1 MLGDLPPTDG
11 TRLKSRRV
19 AVMQPYFFPYAGYF
33 RLLYAVDHFVIF
45 DCVQFPG
52 RGRVHRTQVPGP
64 TGKIEWLT
72 LPLTPHRRDTRIRDL
87 TFAPDARARFDT
99 RLARYAWLANGRGP
113 AAERLRAYLYGPL
126 DSVIDFLEAGLKL
139 VGGLLGL
146 SPTFSRS
153 SALALGPALKGQ
165 ERVIA
170 IVRALGGTHY
180 INAPGG
186 RGLYDPESF
195 AKAGLAL
202 SFLDAYGGPHAYL
215 LPSLVSQ
222 PIAAIAEDIRA
233 TSRMGPLGTT
243 GS

>member
-1 MLGDLPPTDG
+1 MLREIPPTDG
-11 TRLKSRRV
+11 IRLKSSRV

-45 DCVQFPG
+45 DCVQFPR

-64 TGKIEWLT
+64 TGKVEWLT
-72 LPLTPHRRDTRIRDL
+72 LPLAPHRRETLIRDL
-87 TFAPDARARFDT
+87 TFTPDARASLNK
-99 RLARYAWLANGRGP
+99 RLARYPWLANGGGLT
-113 AAERLRAYLYGPL
+113 AERLRAYLYGPL

-139 VGGLLGL
+139 VADLLGL
-146 SPTFSRS
+146 SATFSRS
-153 SALALGPALKGQ
+153 SALALDSALKGQ

-180 INAPGG
+180 VNAPGG
-186 RGLYDPESF
+186 RDLYDPESF
-195 AKAGLAL
+195 AKVGLAL

-215 LPSLVSQ
+215 LPSRASQ

-233 TSRMGPLGTT
+233 TSRTGPLGTT
-243 GS
+243 GA